1 MFGCS
6 IRWTTY
12 AACYRPQ
19 GCFRFV
25 NFGETIERC
34 RCGIVAV
41 QFSVRAWISLWCRAS
56 VIVFDV
62 KQEFVYLFFNTCCC
76 WI

>member
-6 IRWTTY
+6 IRCTTY

-25 NFGETIERC
+25 NFGVTIDSC

-41 QFSVRAWISLWCRAS
+41 QFSAV
-56 VIVFDV
+56 
-62 KQEFVYLFFNTCCC
+62 
-76 WI
+76 